1 MTKAAYVQLA
11 YIVALMH
18 VRPTGVLR
26 VHYEKHDFIKKTIF
40 QPIINEF
47 IYINNS

>member
-11 YIVALMH
+11 YIAALMH

-26 VHYEKHDFIKKTIF
+26 VRCEKHDFIKNIF
-40 QPIINEF
+40 KPIINEF
-47 IYINNS
+47 IYIKES